1 MGVPLTQVKMTPHGK
16 VIKRVEKALQAGNRR
31 DTPIAIP
38 LPEEPVKI
46 GAVWNEPHDVTVQ
59 LPGGKSRKV
68 STRRRFQLKSVKTG
82 VATITVAYQ
91 VLTPINNA
99 QIKAQLL
106 QRLHKGVIRFDID
119 EGRVI
124 AQRLDIDDRAIGFS
138 GPASSTHYLMRFE
151 ERLLKPNERV
161 AAKPPRPAGPE
172 PAPKR

>member
-1 MGVPLTQVKMTPHGK
+1 MAWNQPGGNGDRDPWGDRGKQEGPPDLDEALRKLQVWLKRLLGGGVSVPGK
-16 VIKRVEKALQAGNRR
+16 VQI
-31 DTPIAIP
+31 
-38 LPEEPVKI
+38 
-46 GAVWNEPHDVTVQ
+46 
-59 LPGGKSRKV
+59 PGGKSRKV

-106 QRLHKGVIRFDID
+106 QRLHKGEIRFDVD
-119 EGRVI
+119 AGRVI
-124 AQRLDIDDRAIGFS
+124 SQRLDIDDRAIGFS